1 MRIGLADFVAGQ
13 FAVPENPVVRGMGDF
28 VGGQFAVPE
37 NPVIRG
43 LGRVG
48 NFVPSAPMW
57 PVPQNSVISAWR
69 GAGMSGLGC
78 GGAKKDDCGCG
89 CSGGSGMGQVTL
101 STFVTPF
108 TTAFTDIGAAFNQGS
123 IAPLTTTDW
132 LVIGGTVVAA
142 YYLFAKS
149 GHR

>member
-13 FAVPENPVVRGMGDF
+13 FALPENPVMRGMGDF
-28 VGGQFAVPE
+28 VNGQFAVPE
-37 NPVIRG
+37 NPVLRG

-57 PVPQNSVISAWR
+57 PIPQNSVITAWR

-78 GGAKKDDCGCG
+78 GGAKDDCGCG
-89 CSGGSGMGQVTL
+89 CSGGKGMGQVTL
-101 STFVTPF
+101 TTFTAPF
-108 TTAFTDIGAAFNQGS
+108 TTAFTDIGAAFAAGS
-123 IAPLTTTDW
+123 VSPLTTEDW
-132 LVIGGTVVAA
+132 MVILGSAA
-142 YYLFAKS
+142 AFYYLFAKG